1 MDEER
6 YRKMREKVQAELIGC
21 VKLASLP
28 LSKKV
33 SREIVEDRIR
43 LFEFFKSHGLVKELE
58 LNETL
63 LRLLMNYVKMA
74 SYHGV
79 LKGFEIERQA
89 AALRKDKAR
98 YHLLVFLKKNPDAT
112 NQQLI
117 RHLDRK
123 NGLLAEHNTSPSD
136 SQWAPLPPS
145 LRRAFKKQGL
155 KQYNGEYWE
164 TALKEFPEPVM
175 QYLARI
181 RSAAKKVKVKN
192 VLFNWP
198 DIVYRHKR
206 ERKK

>member
-1 MDEER
+1 MDKEKYQE
-6 YRKMREKVQAELIGC
+6 MRRKVQAELIGC

-33 SREIVEDRIR
+33 SREIVEDRIL
-43 LFEFFKSHGLVKELE
+43 LFEFFKSQGLEKELE

-98 YHLLVFLKKNPDAT
+98 YHLLVFLKKNPNAT
-112 NQQLI
+112 NQQLV

-123 NGLLAEHNTSPSD
+123 NGLLAEHNANPSD
-136 SQWAPLPPS
+136 PQWAPLPTS
-145 LRRAFKKQGL
+145 LRSAFKKQGL

-164 TALKEFPEPVM
+164 TALKMFPDPVM
-175 QYLARI
+175 QYLSRV
-181 RSAAKKVKVKN
+181 RSAVKEAKVKN
-192 VLFNWP
+192 VLFHWP
-198 DIVYRHKR
+198 DIVLRHKR
-206 ERKK
+206 ERK

>member
-1 MDEER
+1 MDKEKYQE
-6 YRKMREKVQAELIGC
+6 MRRKVQAELIGC

-43 LFEFFKSHGLVKELE
+43 LFEFFKSQGLEKESE

-74 SYHGV
+74 SYNGV

-98 YHLLVFLKKNPDAT
+98 YHLLVFLKKNPKAT
-112 NQQLI
+112 NEQLV

-123 NGLLAEHNTSPSD
+123 NGLLGEHNANPSD
-136 SQWAPLPPS
+136 PQWAPLPAS
-145 LRRAFKKQGL
+145 LRRAFKQHGL

-164 TALKEFPEPVM
+164 TALKTFPDPVW
-175 QYLARI
+175 QYLSRV
-181 RSAAKKVKVKN
+181 RNAAKEAKVKN

-198 DIVYRHKR
+198 DIVQRHKR
-206 ERKK
+206 ERK

>member
-1 MDEER
+1 MDKEK
-6 YRKMREKVQAELIGC
+6 YRVMRQKVQAELIGC

-43 LFEFFKSHGLVKELE
+43 LSEHFNSQGLEKGLE

-74 SYHGV
+74 SYNGV
-79 LKGFEIERQA
+79 LKGFKIEEQA

-112 NQQLI
+112 NKQLV

-123 NGLLAEHNTSPSD
+123 NGLLHEHKVNPSD
-136 SQWAPLPPS
+136 PQWAPLPAS
-145 LRRAFKKQGL
+145 LRRAFKNEGL

-164 TALKEFPEPVM
+164 NALKMFPDPVM
-175 QYLARI
+175 QYFARV
-181 RSAAKKVKVKN
+181 RSAAKDAKVKN

-198 DIVYRHKR
+198 DIVLRHKR
-206 ERKK
+206 ERK